1 MNPTWKSIR
10 LILMQSYIRYYMSFN
25 LDHWRFILSR
35 NSVNNGGIGS
45 LFRFYYSTA
54 KVDLIDSKC
63 SLKLGTVW
71 VQHLNICFYKLS
83 IEVLVVGRHTWKKN
97 NVFMCFYISV
107 QNNLAIKRI
116 YISGKRGG
124 GLVITKILFLLEL
137 INSTA
142 PQNKTLM

>member
-1 MNPTWKSIR
+1 MP
-10 LILMQSYIRYYMSFN
+10 SYIRYYMSFN
-25 LDHWRFILSR
+25 LDHWRFILSP

-45 LFRFYYSTA
+45 LFCLYYSTA

-71 VQHLNICFYKLS
+71 FQHLNICFYKLS

-116 YISGKRGG
+116 YISGKRGS
-124 GLVITKILFLLEL
+124 GLVITKILFLLEH
-137 INSTA
+137 INSTV
-142 PQNKTLM
+142 PQNKILMLRIPQYIRNFC